1 MLNFINPALL
11 FGLAGLA
18 IPIAIHLVNRQRA
31 VPLRFSSIRFIKRT
45 ILQQK
50 NRRSL
55 TDLLLLLLRLAFLAA
70 VITAL
75 AGPLWQPDS
84 EGLPASD
91 ETAETVIF
99 VVDASSSL
107 SGWGGWEEAVPV
119 FRTRLAALSEDTA
132 VGLVVFGTKV
142 LAEVAPTRNRSEVE
156 NTLLTMY
163 PEQTEGVPAVGIK
176 RGLELLGAAPGRR
189 IVVLSDFQLSTW
201 QSDLLP
207 DIDPDTRIDF
217 LEVGDFQQPNLSI
230 LSVDSFA
237 SREGGTRVIARV
249 RNDNPEPAEIPVR
262 LQVRG
267 AELEEVVRFSPGQ
280 IQPVA
285 FTVAEGSGSEGRVF
299 LPEDAYLEDN
309 EYRLW
314 MGPSPS
320 TNVLVVIPVEAE
332 PEKLEEADFVSK
344 ALSVEILGGSNQYFV
359 NGSDVSV
366 DIGALIGKMDALYLA
381 GSVSYLNEEQMGDLQ
396 RFLEEGGVVFA
407 SPGKMAAKQYQKLRE
422 QGLSTLTYVG
432 RSKNAAEKGV
442 PYHVGWI
449 SPGSNLGK
457 LFDEEAAVDLYQMGI
472 YRYIRFRAGE
482 GVEVLLRSEEGDPLF
497 VRERVGKGTLLTS
510 AWPWDARW
518 SDLPLRFSFLPLLR
532 ESLAEA
538 IAEKEGTIR
547 LHCGDLLSP
556 ADLPE
561 GASPSD
567 SEYYLLTAEP
577 NVFVLNNKPFEVNV
591 SRAESLSQRVVLS
604 DLRAQLFQN
613 AKTVSTTESVSAL
626 DPNVR
631 SLWPYFVLAA
641 VLLYLI
647 ETVLSGYIDSRSS
660 NEVHA

>member
-1 MLNFINPALL
+1 MLNFLNPALL

-70 VITAL
+70 VIVAL
-75 AGPLWQPDS
+75 AGPRWVPDS
-84 EGLPASD
+84 GGLPASG
-91 ETAETVIF
+91 ETEETVIF

-107 SGWGGWEEAVPV
+107 SGWGGWEETVQV
-119 FRTRLAALSEDTA
+119 FRTRLAELTEGTA

-142 LAEVAPTRNRSEVE
+142 LAEVAPTQNRSAVE

-163 PEQTEGVPAVGIK
+163 PEQTEGAPALGIK
-176 RGLELLGAAPGRR
+176 RALEFLGSMPGRR
-189 IVVLSDFQLSTW
+189 IVLLSDFQLSTW

-207 DIDPDTRIDF
+207 DIDPETRVDF
-217 LEVGDFQQPNLSI
+217 VEVGDFEQSNLSI

-249 RNDNPEPAEIPVR
+249 KNDSSESAEIPVR

-267 AELEEVVRFSPGQ
+267 AELEERVSFSPGQ

-285 FTVAEGSGSEGRVF
+285 FSVAEESGSEGRVL
-299 LPEDAYLEDN
+299 LPEDTYLEDN

-344 ALSVEILGGSNQYFV
+344 ALSVEILGGSNHYFV

-366 DIGALIGKMDALYLA
+366 DVGALIGRVDALYLA
-381 GSVSYLNEEQMGDLQ
+381 GGVSYLNEEQMGNLQ
-396 RFLEEGGVVFA
+396 RFLEEGGVVFVT
-407 SPGKMAAKQYQKLRE
+407 PGKMAAKQHQKLRE
-422 QGLSTLTYVG
+422 RGLSDLTYVG
-432 RSKNAAEKGV
+432 RSKSAAERGV
-442 PYHVGWI
+442 PYRVGWI
-449 SPGSNLGK
+449 NPDSNLGK

-472 YRYIRFRAGE
+472 SRYIRFRAGE
-482 GVEVLLRSEEGDPLF
+482 RAEILLRSEDGDPLF

-510 AWPWDARW
+510 AWPWDARS

-538 IAEKEGTIR
+538 IGDKEGTIR
-547 LHCGDLLSP
+547 IHCGDLLSP

-561 GASPSD
+561 GVSPSD
-567 SEYYLLTAEP
+567 SEYYLLTVEP

-591 SRAESLSQRVVLS
+591 SRAESLSQSVVLS

-613 AKTVSTTESVSAL
+613 DKTVSTAESDTAL
-626 DPNVR
+626 DSNIR
-631 SLWPYFVLAA
+631 SLWLYFVFAA
-641 VLLYLI
+641 ALFYFI
-647 ETVLSGYIDSRSS
+647 ETVLSGYVDSRSF
-660 NEVHA
+660 NEAHT

>member
-1 MLNFINPALL
+1 MLNFLNPALL

-18 IPIAIHLVNRQRA
+18 IPIVIHLVNRQRA

-45 ILQQK
+45 TLQQK

-70 VITAL
+70 VIAAL
-75 AGPLWQPDS
+75 AGPLWKPES
-84 EGLPASD
+84 EGLQASD
-91 ETAETVIF
+91 EIAETVVF

-119 FRTRLAALSEDTA
+119 FRTRLAAFSDDTA
-132 VGLVVFGTKV
+132 VGLVVFGNRV

-156 NTLLTMY
+156 NTFLTMY
-163 PEQTEGVPAVGIK
+163 PEQTEGVPGLGIK
-176 RGLELLGAAPGRR
+176 RAVELLGSAPGRR

-207 DIDPDTRIDF
+207 DIDSGTRIDF
-217 LEVGDFQQPNLSI
+217 VEVGNFDQPNFSI

-249 RNDNPEPAEIPVR
+249 KNDSSESAEIPVR
-262 LQVRG
+262 LQTSG
-267 AELEEVVRFSPGQ
+267 PELEEVVAFSPGQ

-285 FTVAEGSGSEGRVF
+285 FTVAEGSGAEGRVV

-320 TNVLVVIPVEAE
+320 TNVLVVIPIEAE

-344 ALSVEILGGSNQYFV
+344 ALSVEILGGTNQYFV
-359 NGSDVSV
+359 SGSDASV
-366 DIGALIGKMDALYLA
+366 DIGALIGKIDALYLA
-381 GSVSYLNEEQMGDLQ
+381 GSVSHLNEEQMEDLK
-396 RFLEEGGVVFA
+396 RFLEEGGVVFV
-407 SPGKMAAKQYQKLRE
+407 SPGKMAAKQHQKLRE
-422 QGLSTLTYVG
+422 RGLSAVTYVG
-432 RSKNAAEKGV
+432 RSKSVAEKGV

-449 SPGSNLGK
+449 NPGSNLGE
-457 LFDEEAAVDLYQMGI
+457 LFDEQAAVDLYQMGI
-472 YRYIRFRAGE
+472 YRYTRFRAGE

-497 VRERVGKGTLLTS
+497 VRERIGKGALLTS
-510 AWPWDARW
+510 AWSWDARW

-538 IAEKEGTIR
+538 IGEKEGTIR
-547 LHCGDLLSP
+547 LRCGDLLSP
-556 ADLPE
+556 VHLPE

-567 SEYYLLTAEP
+567 SEYYLLTVEP
-577 NVFVLNNKPFEVNV
+577 NVFVLNNRPFEVNV
-591 SRAESLSQRVVLS
+591 SRAESLSQRALLS

-613 AKTVSTTESVSAL
+613 ATTVSTTESVSAFN
-626 DPNVR
+626 PNTR

-641 VLLYLI
+641 VLFYLI
-647 ETVLSGYIDSRSS
+647 ETVLSGYVDSRSS
-660 NEVHA
+660 HEAHA

>member
-1 MLNFINPALL
+1 MLSFLNPALL

-18 IPIAIHLVNRQRA
+18 IPIVIHLVNRQRA

-45 ILQQK
+45 TLQQK

-70 VITAL
+70 VIVAL
-75 AGPLWQPDS
+75 AGPRWEPES
-84 EGLPASD
+84 EGLQAGD
-91 ETAETVIF
+91 ETAETIIF

-107 SGWGGWEEAVPV
+107 SGWGGWEESMST
-119 FRTRLAALSEDTA
+119 FRTQLAAFPDETA
-132 VGLVVFGTKV
+132 VGLVVFGKEV
-142 LAEVAPTRNRSEVE
+142 LAELAPTRNRSLVE

-163 PEQTEGVPAVGIK
+163 PEQTEGVPGLGIK
-176 RGLELLGAAPGRR
+176 RALELLGSAPGRR

-207 DIDPDTRIDF
+207 DIDLGTRIDF
-217 LEVGDFQQPNLSI
+217 VGVGNFDQPNFSI
-230 LSVDSFA
+230 LSVDAFA
-237 SREGGTRVIARV
+237 SREGGTRVVARV
-249 RNDNPEPAEIPVR
+249 KNDSPEPAEIPVR

-267 AELEEVVRFSPGQ
+267 AELEEVTQFSPGQ

-285 FTVAEGSGSEGRVF
+285 FTVAEGSGAEGRLF

-344 ALSVEILGGSNQYFV
+344 ALSVEILGGANQYFV
-359 NGSDVSV
+359 SGSDVSV
-366 DIGALIGKMDALYLA
+366 DIGALIGKVDALYLA
-381 GSVSYLNEEQMGDLQ
+381 GSISYLSDEQMGDLQ
-396 RFLEEGGVVFA
+396 RFLEAGGTAFV
-407 SPGKMAAKQYQKLRE
+407 SPGKMAAKQHQKLRE
-422 QGLSTLTYVG
+422 QGLSELTYVG
-432 RSKNAAEKGV
+432 RSKSAAERGV

-449 SPGSNLGK
+449 NPDSDLGK

-472 YRYIRFRAGE
+472 YRYTRIRAGE
-482 GVEVLLRSEEGDPLF
+482 GAEVLLRSEEGDPLF
-497 VRERVGKGTLLTS
+497 VRERIGKGTLLTS
-510 AWPWDARW
+510 AWPWDARS

-538 IAEKEGTIR
+538 IGDKEGTIR
-547 LHCGDLLSP
+547 LNCGDLLSP
-556 ADLPE
+556 AYLPE

-567 SEYYLLTAEP
+567 SEYYLLTVEP
-577 NVFVLNNKPFEVNV
+577 NVFVLNNTPFEVNV
-591 SRAESLSQRVVLS
+591 SRVESLSQRAVLS

-613 AKTVSTTESVSAL
+613 AKTVSLLESESAL
-626 DPNVR
+626 ELNIR
-631 SLWPYFVLAA
+631 SLWLYFVLAA
-641 VLLYLI
+641 ALFYLI
-647 ETVLSGYIDSRSS
+647 ETILSGYIDSRSS
-660 NEVHA
+660 HEAHA

>member
-1 MLNFINPALL
+1 MLTFINPGLL
-11 FGLAGLA
+11 WGLAGLA

-31 VPLRFSSIRFIKRT
+31 VPLSFSSIRFIKRT
-45 ILQQK
+45 TLQQK

-70 VITAL
+70 VIAAL
-75 AGPLWQPDS
+75 SGPRWEP
-84 EGLPASD
+84 EPKGLLASD
-91 ETAETVIF
+91 ESAETVVF

-107 SGWGGWEEAVPV
+107 SGWGGWEEAVEV
-119 FRTRLAALSEDTA
+119 FRTRLAELSEDTA

-156 NTLLTMY
+156 NTFLTMY
-163 PEQTEGVPAVGIK
+163 PEQTEGVSAVGIK
-176 RGLELLGAAPGRR
+176 RALELLGSAPGRR
-189 IVVLSDFQLSTW
+189 IVVLSDFQVSTW
-201 QSDLLP
+201 QSELLP
-207 DIDPDTRIDF
+207 DVDPETRIDF
-217 LEVGDFQQPNLSI
+217 VGVGDFEQPNLSI

-249 RNDNPEPAEIPVR
+249 KNDSSETAEISVR

-267 AELEEVVRFSPGQ
+267 AELEGAVRFSPGQ

-285 FTVAEGSGSEGRVF
+285 FSVSEGSGSEGRVF
-299 LPEDAYLEDN
+299 LPDDTYLEDN
-309 EYRLW
+309 EYGVW
-314 MGPSPS
+314 MGSSPS
-320 TNVLVVIPVEAE
+320 INALVVIPVEAE
-332 PEKLEEADFVSK
+332 PEKLDEADFVSK
-344 ALSVEILGGSNQYFV
+344 ALSVEILGASNPYFV
-359 NGSDVSV
+359 NGADVSV
-366 DIGALIGKMDALYLA
+366 DIGALIGKIDALYLA
-381 GSVSYLNEEQMGDLQ
+381 GSVSYLSEEQMGDLQ
-396 RFLEEGGVVFA
+396 RFLEEGGTVFV
-407 SPGKMAAKQYQKLRE
+407 SPGKMAAKQYQRLRE
-422 QGLSTLTYVG
+422 QGLSALTFVG

-449 SPGSNLGK
+449 NPGSDLGK
-457 LFDEEAAVDLYQMGI
+457 LFDEEAAVDLYQTEI

-482 GVEVLLRSEEGDPLF
+482 GAEVLLRSENGDPLF
-497 VRERVGKGTLLTS
+497 VRERIGKGTLLTS
-510 AWPWDARW
+510 AWSWDTRW

-532 ESLAEA
+532 ESLASA
-538 IAEKEGTIR
+538 IVDKEGTIR

-556 ADLPE
+556 TDLPE

-567 SEYYLLTAEP
+567 SEYFLLTVEP

-604 DLRAQLFQN
+604 DVRAQLFQN
-613 AKTVSTTESVSAL
+613 AKTVPAVEPVSAL
-626 DPNVR
+626 NSNIR

-641 VLLYLI
+641 VLFYLV
-647 ETVLSGYIDSRSS
+647 ETVLSGYVDNRSS

>member
-1 MLNFINPALL
+1 MLSFLNPAML

-45 ILQQK
+45 TLQQK

-70 VITAL
+70 VIVAL
-75 AGPLWQPDS
+75 AGPRWEPES
-84 EGLPASD
+84 EGLPAGG
-91 ETAETVIF
+91 ETAETVVF

-107 SGWGGWEEAVPV
+107 SGWGGWEEAVPE
-119 FRTRLAALSEDTA
+119 FRTQLAAFPEDTA
-132 VGLVVFGTKV
+132 VGLVVFANEV
-142 LAEVAPTRNRSEVE
+142 LAEVPPTRDRSLVE
-156 NTLLTMY
+156 NTLLTTY
-163 PEQTEGVPAVGIK
+163 PERTEGVPAMGIK
-176 RGLELLGAAPGRR
+176 RAVELLGSAPGRR
-189 IVVLSDFQLSTW
+189 IILLSDFQLSTW
-201 QSDLLP
+201 QSELLP
-207 DIDPDTRIDF
+207 DIGPGTRIDF
-217 LEVGDFQQPNLSI
+217 VEVGEFEQPNLSI

-249 RNDNPEPAEIPVR
+249 KNDSSESAEIPVS
-262 LQVRG
+262 LQANGSV
-267 AELEEVVRFSPGQ
+267 LEEVVQFSPGQ

-285 FTVAEGSGSEGRVF
+285 FSVAEERGVEGTIF

-309 EYRLW
+309 EYRFW

-320 TNVLVVIPVEAE
+320 TNVLVVLPLEAE
-332 PEKLEEADFVSK
+332 PEKLSEVDFVSK
-344 ALSVEILGGSNQYFV
+344 ALSVEILGGSNHYFV
-359 NGSDVSV
+359 SGSDILV
-366 DIGALIGKMDALYLA
+366 DIGSLIGRVEALYLA
-381 GSVSYLNEEQMGDLQ
+381 GSVSYLSDEQMGDLQ
-396 RFLEEGGVVFA
+396 RFLEKGGVAFV
-407 SPGKMAAKQYQKLRE
+407 SPGKLAAKQHQKLRE
-422 QGLSTLTYVG
+422 QGLSALTYVG
-432 RSKNAAEKGV
+432 RTKSADEKGV
-442 PYHVGWI
+442 PYRVGWI
-449 SPGSNLGK
+449 NPDSHLGE

-472 YRYIRFRAGE
+472 YRYIRFRAGK
-482 GVEVLLRSEEGDPLF
+482 GVETLLRSEEGDPLF
-497 VRERVGKGTLLTS
+497 VRERVGEGTLLTS

-538 IAEKEGTIR
+538 IVDKEGTIR
-547 LHCGDLLSP
+547 LDCGDLLSP
-556 ADLPE
+556 IHLPE
-561 GASPSD
+561 GASPTD

-613 AKTVSTTESVSAL
+613 AKTASMAEPDSVRDS
-626 DPNVR
+626 NTR
-631 SLWPYFVLAA
+631 SLWHYFIMAA
-641 VLLYLI
+641 VLFYLI
-647 ETVLSGYIDSRSS
+647 ETLFSGYVDTRSS